1 MPGRKR
7 RAGGPAD
14 LAFASGMIGVMPE
27 AGATWS
33 PFLAMKAFLRALPVV
48 LSALVL
54 AAHFYRARNLALVA
68 VSLALPLLL
77 LVGERWSARAVQAG
91 LLLGAL
97 EWVRTL
103 AFFASQRMELGRPW
117 GRLAVILGIVA
128 ALTAL
133 SALAVRVSPRS
144 GEETKPAPGPGAA
157 G

>member
-1 MPGRKR
+1 
-7 RAGGPAD
+7 
-14 LAFASGMIGVMPE
+14 MIGVMPDAVE
-27 AGATWS
+27 TWS
-33 PFLAMKAFLRALPVV
+33 PYLAMKALLRALPVV
-48 LSALVL
+48 LSTLVL

-103 AFFASQRMELGRPW
+103 AFFAGQRMEMGRPW
-117 GRLAVILGIVA
+117 GRLAVILGVVA
-128 ALTAL
+128 ALTVL
-133 SALAVRVSPRS
+133 SALAVRVPPGRRGPS
-144 GEETKPAPGPGAA
+144 GAEPDPGAA